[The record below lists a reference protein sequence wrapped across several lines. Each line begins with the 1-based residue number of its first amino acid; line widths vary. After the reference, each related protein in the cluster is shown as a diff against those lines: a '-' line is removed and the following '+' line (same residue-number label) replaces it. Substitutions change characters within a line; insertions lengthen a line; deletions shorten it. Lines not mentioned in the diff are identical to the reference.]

1 MHLPLICG
9 EDFLKVSLLQTVSAS
24 PSPPRRKQ
32 IKSILAARGNRSAVS
47 SGRSALRRAPLLL
60 SQLLVTF
67 HLRCSG
73 FSGDVNWITLIRD
86 LIKACG
92 QDGAWADG
100 SRGWQAAC
108 VAGAVLVHR
117 RQWAGSSAGAESLAV
132 QLWEEQANRSKVQD
146 GFRWFRLQFGV
157 VFFPETGL
165 DNHSI
170 QL

>member
-1 MHLPLICG
+1 MHLPPICG

-32 IKSILAARGNRSAVS
+32 IKSILAACGNGSAMS

-92 QDGAWADG
+92 QDGAQADG

-108 VAGAVLVHR
+108 VAGAVLVHC
-117 RQWAGSSAGAESLAV
+117 RQWAGSSAGAESLWV
-132 QLWEEQANRSKVQD
+132 WSCEKSK
-146 GFRWFRLQFGV
+146 
-157 VFFPETGL
+157 PTGAKYKMASDDL
-165 DNHSI
+165 GCSSVLSFSLKWD
-170 QL
+170 